1 MVILLEIVRVGIIV
15 KFSIIGY
22 LIGEG
27 FRNVFK
33 NLKSTL
39 ACLSI
44 MCATMVIFGI
54 FFAVLE
60 NMNNAITQVEKSQG
74 MEVFITKGTSESRM
88 KQIGEEIRAIEG
100 VNSTK
105 FKSEED
111 AKNQLKQKF
120 GENQHLID
128 SVTILRPSYVV
139 TFSDL
144 TLSKEIEE
152 KAWKIEDVA
161 NITSSQ
167 DTVNKLLRVANGI
180 RLASIVIL
188 VLLISISIFI
198 ISNTIKLTVHARRKE
213 ISIMKYVGA
222 TNSFIR
228 WPFIVEGILIGVTA
242 GLISILIVGGLYNL
256 ITGKLMDTA
265 LSSMI
270 GISLLEFRDMF
281 SLIIIVYS
289 ILGIGIGVIG
299 STISMRKYLEV

>member
-1 MVILLEIVRVGIIV
+1 M

-44 MCATMVIFGI
+44 MCATMIIFGI

-60 NMNNAITQVEKSQG
+60 NMNNAINQVERSQG
-74 MEVFITKGTSESRM
+74 MEVFITKGTSEERM
-88 KQIGEEIRAIEG
+88 KEIGEEIRAIPG
-100 VNSTK
+100 VNSAK

-144 TLSKEIEE
+144 TLNKEIEE
-152 KAWKIEDVA
+152 KAWQIEDVA

-180 RLASIVIL
+180 RLVSIVIL

-228 WPFIVEGILIGVTA
+228 WPFIVEGIVIGVVA

-289 ILGIGIGVIG
+289 VLGIGIGIIG
-299 STISMRKYLEV
+299 SSISMRKYLEV